1 MRVDHFIEQ
10 PYPGA
15 WKDHAGTLRV
25 TLPNRRL
32 DPVIAAAQS
41 IL

>member
-1 MRVDHFIEQ
+1 MRVEHFTQQ